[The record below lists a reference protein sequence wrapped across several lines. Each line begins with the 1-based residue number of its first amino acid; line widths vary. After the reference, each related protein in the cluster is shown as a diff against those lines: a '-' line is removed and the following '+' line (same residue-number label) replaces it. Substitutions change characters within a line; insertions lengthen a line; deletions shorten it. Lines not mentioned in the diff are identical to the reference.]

1 MQACHSLPCRSVFP
15 APCLAR
21 RVAPARQRR
30 QRGGVPGLCTLP
42 YVVLSLGASWQY
54 LRSEEMGDFW
64 GWLRSDRPAG
74 RGQAARK
81 KALERLLSFL
91 DTLE

>member
-1 MQACHSLPCRSVFP
+1 MRGSMLLRGSGGG
-15 APCLAR
+15 AP
-21 RVAPARQRR
+21 V
-30 QRGGVPGLCTLP
+30 LCSLP
-42 YVVLSLGASWQY
+42 YVMMSLGASWQY

-81 KALERLLSFL
+81 KTLERLLSFL